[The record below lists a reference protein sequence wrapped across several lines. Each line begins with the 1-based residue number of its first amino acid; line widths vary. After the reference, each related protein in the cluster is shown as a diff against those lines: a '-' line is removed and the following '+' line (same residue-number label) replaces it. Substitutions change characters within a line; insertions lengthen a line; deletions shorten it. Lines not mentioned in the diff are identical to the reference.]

1 MDPERL
7 GKYELRRVLGKGAM
21 GTVYEGWD
29 PAIERT
35 VAIKTV
41 RLPAS
46 HDPDALEEVARFRR
60 EAQAAGRLSHPNI
73 VGVYDTGETGDL
85 AWIVMEYVDG
95 PSLKAAF
102 DRNERMPLPEIGRVM
117 DGLLAGL
124 AYSHQRGVVHRDIKP
139 ANVML
144 TSDGTV
150 KIADFGIARIESSS
164 MTQVGTVLGTPAY
177 MSPEQFRGETVD
189 ARSDIYSAGVVLYQ
203 LLTGERPFDGSAS
216 AIMHKALNTEP
227 PRPSDLAVTTPT
239 ALDPVVGKAM
249 AKRPSDRYASA
260 VEFAEAL
267 RRAISGG
274 VSQTI
279 AMGPDAF
286 DADATMV
293 SPAGRTATATQTR
306 AGAPSAPPPPARTDS
321 HDPAAPRGKS
331 STGVVIGG
339 GVAGLAAIAAAVWF
353 FVLRP
358 PEPAPTPPP
367 PQTTSTDS
375 PSPTRTA
382 DAPPASPLPA
392 TTDSPPPTQT
402 ADATPQP
409 PPSPPPVT
417 TDSPP
422 PRTADATPPPRVTPD
437 PPAPPPVAT
446 PVPQQPPATP
456 AAPASPPAPPPVSTT
471 SPPQPPAAS
480 VVLPPLTPI
489 PAQPAQQQ
497 AAPVQP
503 SPPPSQSIT
512 PPQGVEP
519 TPPPPVQ
526 AQPTTPPAP
535 PPQVQAPPVSPPP
548 ATVQTPPPV
557 QQQPTIP
564 PVAVQAPPPPP
575 QPQPPPQMA
584 AAGPTAGQIRE
595 ALSARL
601 AGLGCTLTTGD
612 MEGERARV
620 TAVTRTGMS
629 ESLLRAA
636 VSATAPGRADL
647 RVRAF
652 TADYCPAIDAV
663 RGDADR
669 FGLRASGLTV
679 GLRGGG
685 ERLLDHD
692 AVRPVVTMPDFP
704 AYLTLLYLTRD
715 EQGQVWVGHLH
726 PNRLD
731 PGKRFAPRQRVDLD
745 PKEDDGATRG
755 TPIAVGEPFGTDMML
770 AIATEQPLF
779 PGFRAQVEP
788 LAELMPDLNAA
799 LATARRRGSRV
810 AVNVFVL
817 ETAPRL

>member
-1 MDPERL
+1 MEGQTL
-7 GKYELRRVLGKGAM
+7 GKYQIIAAIGRGAA
-21 GTVYEGWD
+21 GTVWRATD
-29 PAIERT
+29 PVIERT
-35 VAIKTV
+35 VAIKTIK
-41 RLPAS
+41 LDHAG
-46 HDPDALEEVARFRR
+46 DAEAAEEIGRFKR
-60 EAQAAGRLSHPNI
+60 EAQAAGRLSHPN
-73 VGVYDTGETGDL
+73 VVAVHDYGEQGGL
-85 AWIVMEYVDG
+85 AYLVMEYVEG
-95 PSLKAAF
+95 GSLKGLL
-102 DRNERMPLPEIGRVM
+102 DKGERLPLKEVARVM
-117 DGLLAGL
+117 DELLAAL
-124 AYSHQRGVVHRDIKP
+124 AHAHEKGVVHRDIKP

-144 TSDGTV
+144 TRSGQV
-150 KIADFGIARIESSS
+150 KVADFGIARIESST
-164 MTQVGTVLGTPAY
+164 MTQAGTVLGTPAY
-177 MSPEQFRGETVD
+177 MSPEQFRGEPVD
-189 ARSDIYSAGVVLYQ
+189 QRTDLYSAGVVLYQ

-216 AIMHKALNTEP
+216 AIMHKALNTDP

-239 ALDPVVGKAM
+239 ALDPVVAKAM
-249 AKRPSDRYASA
+249 ARRPSDRYASA
-260 VEFAEAL
+260 AEFAEAL

-293 SPAGRTATATQTR
+293 SPAGRTAAATQTR
-306 AGAPSAPPPPARTDS
+306 TAAPSAPPPPARTDS

-331 STGVVIGG
+331 STGVVVGG

-367 PQTTSTDS
+367 PPQTTSTDS

-382 DAPPASPLPA
+382 DAPPASPPPATADSPPPTRTADATPPPSPPPA
-392 TTDSPPPTQT
+392 TTDSPPP
-402 ADATPQP
+402 
-409 PPSPPPVT
+409 
-417 TDSPP
+417 
-422 PRTADATPPPRVTPD
+422 PRTADTTPPP
-437 PPAPPPVAT
+437 PPPVAT
-446 PVPQQPPATP
+446 PAPPQPQATP
-456 AAPASPPAPPPVSTT
+456 AAPPAPPPVSTAT
-471 SPPQPPAAS
+471 PPQPPAAS

-503 SPPPSQSIT
+503 SPPPPQSVT
-512 PPQGVEP
+512 PPQSVEP

-526 AQPTTPPAP
+526 AQPATPPAP
-535 PPQVQAPPVSPPP
+535 QVQTPPVSPPP

-564 PVAVQAPPPPP
+564 PVAVQPPPPPP

-584 AAGPTAGQIRE
+584 AAGPAAGQIRE

-612 MEGERARV
+612 MEGERARIA
-620 TAVTRTGMS
+620 AVTRTGMS

-636 VSATAPGRADL
+636 VSAAAPGRADL

-652 TADYCPAIDAV
+652 AADYCPAIDAV

-669 FGLRASGLTV
+669 FGVRASGLTI

-685 ERLLDHD
+685 DRLLDHD
-692 AVRPVVTMPDFP
+692 TVRPVVTMPDFP

-745 PKEDDGATRG
+745 PKEDEGATRG

-779 PGFRAQVEP
+779 PGFRTQVEP
-788 LAELMPDLNAA
+788 LSELMPDLNAA
-799 LATARRRGSRV
+799 LAAARRRGSRI
-810 AVNVFVL
+810 AVNAFVL